1 MLATGTAADR
11 FGNRIT
17 ATVSYL
23 CTVLGVAALFLMQIM
38 PSFALVVV
46 FVVFFG
52 ISMGARGPIV
62 STIATTLFAG
72 RGIGSIYGTIT
83 TGQGLGAAV
92 GTWVAG
98 YLHDLTGGYNAG
110 FLLSVTFV
118 GAGMGLFWGVPEL
131 AARRARR
138 SEEHTSELQ
147 SLMRSSYAVFC
158 LKKKKQHYT

>member
-1 MLATGTAADR
+1 
-11 FGNRIT
+11 
-17 ATVSYL
+17 
-23 CTVLGVAALFLMQIM
+23 
-38 PSFALVVV
+38 
-46 FVVFFG
+46 
-52 ISMGARGPIV
+52 MGARGPIV

-72 RGIGSIYGTIT
+72 RGIGSIYGPIT

-118 GAGMGLFWGVPEL
+118 GAGLGLFWGVPEL

-138 SEEHTSELQ
+138 CGRLGR
-147 SLMRSSYAVFC
+147 MRLLHGPRSG
-158 LKKKKQHYT
+158 